1 MTEVGNGNQSFHVLS
16 SETEGAASRGAVIKK
31 KFMKSRIILFLMS
44 FLPCAQLM
52 AQARVTVTNP
62 SSLQRQ
68 ELVAIDAQQ
77 VYDLVGISQGEP
89 FVVSQVVGQKP
100 DGSDKLREVDFQV
113 TSDGKLLIDASV
125 QPGRTTEYVVER
137 GVPRRMRSYDT
148 LPQRTAAGGWG
159 VGKVW
164 TEGRLY
170 PERLDD
176 IAWENDR
183 GAYRVYGP
191 AFQRNASIG
200 YGPDVWVKNTPELV
214 VARRFSME
222 IDIKPTQ
229 RQLSRAGYK
238 AEADQL
244 VDDNSFHIDHGMG
257 NDCYAVGAT
266 LGCGAPAI
274 LSADGNICF
283 PYAWQQYEILD
294 NGPLRFTMSLV
305 FGDTLIEGRR
315 LQEHRIISLDKGSNF
330 NRVEV
335 WYEDLSSSNRP
346 DKPLTICA
354 GFPLHAPNESTVVLG
369 KDFIQYADP
378 TDNPTAN
385 AFQLYVGCLFPDG
398 EVSTRTDFGHA
409 IGVTSLKVGEHWTYY
424 AGSAWSK
431 YDVRNQVEW
440 QARINTTLD
449 ALKNP
454 LNVEINHKGKP

>member
-1 MTEVGNGNQSFHVLS
+1 
-16 SETEGAASRGAVIKK
+16 
-31 KFMKSRIILFLMS
+31 MS
-44 FLPCAQLM
+44 FLPCSQLF
-52 AQARVTVTNP
+52 AQARVTVKNP

-68 ELVAIDAQQ
+68 ELVAIDAQE
-77 VYDLVGISQGEP
+77 VYDLMGISQGQP
-89 FVVSQVVGQKP
+89 FVVSQVVAQKS

-113 TSDGKLLIDASV
+113 TYDGKILIDASV
-125 QPGRTTEYVVER
+125 QPGRETEFIIEK
-137 GVPRRMRSYDT
+137 GVPRRMLSFET
-148 LPQRTAAGGWG
+148 LPQRTDAGGWG
-159 VGKVW
+159 VGRVW

-191 AFQRNASIG
+191 AFQRNGSIG
-200 YGPDVWVKNTPELV
+200 YGPDVWCKNTPDLV
-214 VARRFSME
+214 VERRFRME

-229 RQLSRAGYK
+229 RQLNRAGYK

-274 LSADGNICF
+274 LSADGTLCF

-294 NGPLRFTMSLV
+294 NGPLRFTVSLV

-335 WYEDLSSSNRP
+335 WYEDLSIDKKDN
-346 DKPLTICA
+346 KPLTVCA
-354 GFPLHAPNESTVVLG
+354 GFPLHAPNEDTVILG
-369 KDFIQYADP
+369 DDFVQYADP
-378 TDNPTAN
+378 TDNPMAN
-385 AFQLYVGCLFPDG
+385 ASQLYVACLFPLQK
-398 EVSTRTDFGHA
+398 VSTRVDYGHA
-409 IGVTSLKVGEHWTYY
+409 IGVTSLQVGEHWTYY

-431 YDVRNQVEW
+431 YDVRNQIEW
-440 QARINTTLD
+440 QARISTVLQ
-449 ALKNP
+449 AMQQP
-454 LNVEINHKGKP
+454 LIIETKSR

>member
-1 MTEVGNGNQSFHVLS
+1 MKKIVLS
-16 SETEGAASRGAVIKK
+16 
-31 KFMKSRIILFLMS
+31 FL
-44 FLPCAQLM
+44 LLTQCITAIM
-52 AQARVTVTNP
+52 AQVNIIVRNP
-62 SSLQRQ
+62 STAQRQ
-68 ELVAIDAQQ
+68 ELIEVDMADI
-77 VYDLVGISQGEP
+77 YRDLGTGQGEP

-191 AFQRNASIG
+191 AFQRNGSIG

-214 VARRFSME
+214 VARRFSMD

-294 NGPLRFTMSLV
+294 NGPLRFTVSLV

-335 WYEDLSSSNRP
+335 WYEDLSSGKRH
-346 DKPLTICA
+346 DKPLTVCA
-354 GFPLHAPNESTVVLG
+354 GFPLHAPNEPTVVLG

-398 EVSTRTDFGHA
+398 GVSTRTDFGHA
-409 IGVTSLKVGEHWTYY
+409 IAVTSLKVGERWTYY

>member
-1 MTEVGNGNQSFHVLS
+1 
-16 SETEGAASRGAVIKK
+16 
-31 KFMKSRIILFLMS
+31 MS
-44 FLPCAQLM
+44 LLPCSQLI
-52 AQARVTVTNP
+52 AQARVKVKNP
-62 SSLQRQ
+62 GSMQRQ
-68 ELVAIDAQQ
+68 ELVAIDAQK
-77 VYDLVGISQGEP
+77 VYGLLDISQDHP
-89 FVVSQVVGQKP
+89 FVVSQVVDQKP

-113 TSDGKLLIDASV
+113 TYDGKILIDASV
-125 QPGRTTEYVVER
+125 QPGRETEFLIEK
-137 GVPRRMRSYDT
+137 GVPRRMRNFET

-159 VGKVW
+159 VGRVW

-191 AFQRNASIG
+191 AFQRNGSIG
-200 YGPDVWVKNTPELV
+200 YGPDVWCKSTPDLV
-214 VARRFSME
+214 VEKRFRMD

-274 LSADGNICF
+274 LGHDGNIYF

-294 NGPLRFTMSLV
+294 NGPLRFTVSLV

-335 WYEDLSSSNRP
+335 WYEDLSTGKKN
-346 DKPLTICA
+346 DTPLTVCA
-354 GFPLHAPNESTVVLG
+354 GFPLHAPNEDTVILG
-369 KDFIQYADP
+369 DDFVQYADP

-385 AFQLYVGCLFPDG
+385 ASQLYVACLFPHQ
-398 EVSTRTDFGHA
+398 EVSTRVDYGHA
-409 IGVTSLKVGEHWTYY
+409 IGVTSLQVGEHWTYY

-440 QARINTTLD
+440 QARINTCLE
-449 ALKNP
+449 ALKTP
-454 LNVEINHKGKP
+454 LEELTDIFTSNKIQRQ

>member
-1 MTEVGNGNQSFHVLS
+1 
-16 SETEGAASRGAVIKK
+16 
-31 KFMKSRIILFLMS
+31 MS
-44 FLPCAQLM
+44 FLPCSQLM

-77 VYDLVGISQGEP
+77 VYDLVGISQGQP

-113 TSDGKLLIDASV
+113 TYDGKLLIDASV

-274 LSADGNICF
+274 LTADGNISF

-294 NGPLRFTMSLV
+294 NGPMRFTVSLV

-335 WYEDLSSSNRP
+335 WYEDLSSGKRHDN
-346 DKPLTICA
+346 PLTVCA

-369 KDFIQYADP
+369 NDFIQYADP

-385 AFQLYVGCLFPDG
+385 AFQLYVGCLFPEG

-409 IGVTSLKVGEHWTYY
+409 IGVTTLKVGEHWTYY

-440 QARINTTLD
+440 QTRINTVLQ
-449 ALKNP
+449 ALHNP
-454 LNVEINHKGKP
+454 LETMVSKPDSATDTTQK

>member
-1 MTEVGNGNQSFHVLS
+1 MKKIVLS
-16 SETEGAASRGAVIKK
+16 
-31 KFMKSRIILFLMS
+31 FMLLTQCITAI
-44 FLPCAQLM
+44 M
-52 AQARVTVTNP
+52 AQVNIIVRNP
-62 SSLQRQ
+62 STAQRQ
-68 ELVAIDAQQ
+68 ELIEVDVADI
-77 VYDLVGISQGEP
+77 YRDLGISQGEP

-113 TSDGKLLIDASV
+113 TFDGKLLIDASV

-214 VARRFSME
+214 VARRFSMD

-244 VDDNSFHIDHGMG
+244 VDDNSFHIDHGIG

-266 LGCGAPAI
+266 LGCGAPVI
-274 LSADGNICF
+274 LTADGNICF

-294 NGPLRFTMSLV
+294 NGPLRFTVSLV
-305 FGDTLIEGRR
+305 FGDTLIEGRH

-335 WYEDLSSSNRP
+335 WYEDLSSGKRP
-346 DKPLTICA
+346 DKPLSVCA

-369 KDFIQYADP
+369 NDFIQYADP

-385 AFQLYVGCLFPDG
+385 AFQLYIGCLFPEG

-409 IGVTSLKVGEHWTYY
+409 IGVTTLKVGEHWTYY

-454 LNVEINHKGKP
+454 LNVDINHTSAP

>member
-1 MTEVGNGNQSFHVLS
+1 MY
-16 SETEGAASRGAVIKK
+16 
-31 KFMKSRIILFLMS
+31 MKSYYILSILFLLFHNMVGQVR
-44 FLPCAQLM
+44 FIV
-52 AQARVTVTNP
+52 RNP
-62 SSLQRQ
+62 VFMQRQ
-68 ELVAIDAQQ
+68 ELVEIDAQS
-77 VYDLVGISQGEP
+77 VYMQLGIHHGQP
-89 FVVSQVVGQKP
+89 FVVSQVVAKNE
-100 DGSDKLREVDFQV
+100 DGSEKLREVDFQV
-113 TSDGKLLIDASV
+113 THDHKILIDASV
-125 QPGRTTEYVVER
+125 QPNRENEYVIMR
-137 GVPRRMRSYDT
+137 GVPRKMQRYNT
-148 LPQRTAAGGWG
+148 LPQRTTAGGWG

-164 TEGRLY
+164 SVGRLY
-170 PERLDD
+170 PDRLDD

-191 AFQRNASIG
+191 AFQQSGSVG
-200 YGPDVWVKNTPELV
+200 YGPDVWVKNTPEQDV
-214 VARRFSME
+214 EKRFRMD
-222 IDIKPTQ
+222 IDIKPTLQ
-229 RQLSRAGYK
+229 QLIDAGYST
-238 AEADQL
+238 EAAQL
-244 VDDNSFHIDHGMG
+244 LEDNSFHIDHGTG

-294 NGPLRFTMSLV
+294 NGPLRFTVSLV

-335 WYEDLSSSNRP
+335 WYEDLSSGKRH
-346 DKPLTICA
+346 DKPLTVCA
-354 GFPLHAPNESTVVLG
+354 GFPLHAPNEPTVVLG
-369 KDFIQYADP
+369 NDFIQYADP

-398 EVSTRTDFGHA
+398 GVSTRTDFGHA
-409 IGVTSLKVGEHWTYY
+409 IAVTTLKVGEHWTYY

>member
-1 MTEVGNGNQSFHVLS
+1 M
-16 SETEGAASRGAVIKK
+16 KK
-31 KFMKSRIILFLMS
+31 IVFS
-44 FLPCAQLM
+44 FLLLTQYITAIM
-52 AQARVTVTNP
+52 AQANIIVRNP
-62 SSLQRQ
+62 STLQRQ
-68 ELVAIDAQQ
+68 ELVE
-77 VYDLVGISQGEP
+77 VDLADIYRDLGIGQGEP

-125 QPGRTTEYVVER
+125 QPGQTTEYVVER

-164 TEGRLY
+164 AEGRLY

-191 AFQRNASIG
+191 AFQRNGSIG

-214 VARRFSME
+214 VARRFSMD

-244 VDDNSFHIDHGMG
+244 IDDNSFHIDHGTG

-335 WYEDLSSSNRP
+335 WYEDLSSGKRH
-346 DKPLTICA
+346 DKPLTVCA
-354 GFPLHAPNESTVVLG
+354 GFPLHAPNEPTVVLG
-369 KDFIQYADP
+369 NDFIQYADP

-385 AFQLYVGCLFPDG
+385 AFQLYIGCLFPEG

-409 IGVTSLKVGEHWTYY
+409 IAVTTLKVGEHWTYY

-449 ALKNP
+449 AFKNP
-454 LNVEINHKGKP
+454 LNVELNTTSKQ

>member
-1 MTEVGNGNQSFHVLS
+1 MKKIVLS
-16 SETEGAASRGAVIKK
+16 YLLLTQCFTAI
-31 KFMKSRIILFLMS
+31 
-44 FLPCAQLM
+44 M
-52 AQARVTVTNP
+52 AQVNIIVRNP
-62 SSLQRQ
+62 STSQRQ
-68 ELVAIDAQQ
+68 ELIEVDVADI
-77 VYDLVGISQGEP
+77 YHDLGTGQGEP

-148 LPQRTAAGGWG
+148 LPKRTAAGGWG

-191 AFQRNASIG
+191 AFQRKGSIG

-214 VARRFSME
+214 VARRFSMD

-244 VDDNSFHIDHGMG
+244 IDDNSFHIDHGMG
-257 NDCYAVGAT
+257 NDCYAVGAS

-294 NGPLRFTMSLV
+294 NGPLRFTVSLV

-335 WYEDLSSSNRP
+335 WYEDLSSGKRH
-346 DKPLTICA
+346 DKPLTVCA
-354 GFPLHAPNESTVVLG
+354 GFPLHAPNEQTVALG
-369 KDFIQYADP
+369 NDFIQYADP

-398 EVSTRTDFGHA
+398 GVSTRTDFGHA
-409 IGVTSLKVGEHWTYY
+409 IAVTSLKVGERWTYY

>member
-1 MTEVGNGNQSFHVLS
+1 MKKIVLS
-16 SETEGAASRGAVIKK
+16 YLLLTQCFTAI
-31 KFMKSRIILFLMS
+31 
-44 FLPCAQLM
+44 M
-52 AQARVTVTNP
+52 AQVNIIVRNP
-62 SSLQRQ
+62 STSQRQ
-68 ELVAIDAQQ
+68 ELIEVDVADI
-77 VYDLVGISQGEP
+77 YHDLGTGQGEP

-148 LPQRTAAGGWG
+148 LPKRTAAGGWG

-191 AFQRNASIG
+191 AFQRNGSIG

-214 VARRFSME
+214 VARRFSMD

-244 VDDNSFHIDHGMG
+244 IDDNSFHIDHGMG
-257 NDCYAVGAT
+257 NDCYAVGAS

-294 NGPLRFTMSLV
+294 NGPLRFTVSLV

-335 WYEDLSSSNRP
+335 WYEDLSSGKRH
-346 DKPLTICA
+346 DKPLTVCA
-354 GFPLHAPNESTVVLG
+354 GFPLHAPNEPTVALG
-369 KDFIQYADP
+369 NDFIQYADP

-398 EVSTRTDFGHA
+398 GVSTRTDFGHA
-409 IGVTSLKVGEHWTYY
+409 IAVTSLKVGERWTYY

>member
-1 MTEVGNGNQSFHVLS
+1 
-16 SETEGAASRGAVIKK
+16 
-31 KFMKSRIILFLMS
+31 MKSRIILLLMS
-44 FLPCAQLM
+44 FLPCSQLM

-113 TSDGKLLIDASV
+113 TYDGKLLIDASV

-335 WYEDLSSSNRP
+335 WYEDLSSGNRH
-346 DKPLTICA
+346 DKPLTVCA

-369 KDFIQYADP
+369 NDFIQYADP

-385 AFQLYVGCLFPDG
+385 AFQLYVGCLFPEG

-409 IGVTSLKVGEHWTYY
+409 IGVTTLKVGEHWTYY

-431 YDVRNQVEW
+431 YDVRNQLEW
-440 QARINTTLD
+440 QARINTVLQ
-449 ALKNP
+449 ALRSP
-454 LNVEINHKGKP
+454 LETMVSKPDSATDTTQK

>member
-1 MTEVGNGNQSFHVLS
+1 MKKIVLS
-16 SETEGAASRGAVIKK
+16 YLLLTQCFTAI
-31 KFMKSRIILFLMS
+31 
-44 FLPCAQLM
+44 M
-52 AQARVTVTNP
+52 AQVNIIVRNP
-62 SSLQRQ
+62 STSQRQ
-68 ELVAIDAQQ
+68 ELIEVDVADI
-77 VYDLVGISQGEP
+77 YHDLGTGQGEP

-148 LPQRTAAGGWG
+148 LPKRTAAGGWG

-191 AFQRNASIG
+191 AFQRNGSIG

-214 VARRFSME
+214 VARRFSMD

-244 VDDNSFHIDHGMG
+244 IDDNSFHIDHGMG
-257 NDCYAVGAT
+257 NDCYAVGAS

-294 NGPLRFTMSLV
+294 NGPLRFTVSLV

-335 WYEDLSSSNRP
+335 WYEDLSSGKRH
-346 DKPLTICA
+346 DKPLTVCA
-354 GFPLHAPNESTVVLG
+354 GFPLHAPNEQTVALG
-369 KDFIQYADP
+369 NDFIQYADP

-398 EVSTRTDFGHA
+398 GVSTRTDFGHA
-409 IGVTSLKVGEHWTYY
+409 IAVTSLKVGERWTYY

>member
-1 MTEVGNGNQSFHVLS
+1 MKRIVLS
-16 SETEGAASRGAVIKK
+16 LLLLTQCITGV
-31 KFMKSRIILFLMS
+31 
-44 FLPCAQLM
+44 M
-52 AQARVTVTNP
+52 AQVTIIVSNP
-62 SSLQRQ
+62 SMVQRQ
-68 ELVAIDAQQ
+68 ELIKVDVADI
-77 VYDLVGISQGEP
+77 YRDLDICQGEP
-89 FVVSQVVGQKP
+89 FVVSQVIDRGINGTAKY
-100 DGSDKLREVDFQV
+100 REVDFQV
-113 TSDGKLLIDASV
+113 TYDGKLLIDASV

-137 GVPRRMRSYDT
+137 GVPRRMLAFET

-191 AFQRNASIG
+191 AFQRNGSIG

-214 VARRFSME
+214 VARRFSMD

-244 VDDNSFHIDHGMG
+244 VDDNSFHIDHGLG

-294 NGPLRFTMSLV
+294 NGPLRFTVSLV

-315 LQEHRIISLDKGSNF
+315 LQEHRTISLDKGSNF

-335 WYEDLSSSNRP
+335 WYEDLSSGKRH
-346 DKPLTICA
+346 DKPLTVCA
-354 GFPLHAPNESTVVLG
+354 GFPLHSPNEPTVVLG

-385 AFQLYVGCLFPDG
+385 AFELYVGCLFPDG
-398 EVSTRTDFGHA
+398 GVSIRTDFGHA
-409 IGVTSLKVGEHWTYY
+409 IAVTKLRVDQHWIYY

-431 YDVRNQVEW
+431 YDVRNQLEW
-440 QARINTTLD
+440 QCRINTTLE
-449 ALKNP
+449 ALKHP
-454 LNVEINHKGKP
+454 LNVETIHTNQ

>member
-1 MTEVGNGNQSFHVLS
+1 MKKIVLS
-16 SETEGAASRGAVIKK
+16 YLLLTQCFTAI
-31 KFMKSRIILFLMS
+31 
-44 FLPCAQLM
+44 M
-52 AQARVTVTNP
+52 AQVNIIVRNP
-62 SSLQRQ
+62 STSQRQ
-68 ELVAIDAQQ
+68 ELIEVDMADI
-77 VYDLVGISQGEP
+77 YRDLGTGQGEP

-125 QPGRTTEYVVER
+125 QPGRTTEYVVEH

-191 AFQRNASIG
+191 AFQRNGSIG

-214 VARRFSME
+214 VARRFSMD

-294 NGPLRFTMSLV
+294 NGPLRFTVSLV

-335 WYEDLSSSNRP
+335 WYEDLSSGKRH
-346 DKPLTICA
+346 DKPLTVCA
-354 GFPLHAPNESTVVLG
+354 GFPLHAPNEPTVVLG
-369 KDFIQYADP
+369 NDFIQYADP

-398 EVSTRTDFGHA
+398 GVSTRTDFGHA
-409 IGVTSLKVGEHWTYY
+409 IAVTTLKVGEHWTYY